1 MAEAAL
7 GRDGAPGPGARPHT
21 SDESADPELSELRS
35 ILVGPEQRELRALEL
50 HLHDEA
56 RRTREVSRVLP
67 EALTLRS
74 RDSQLAAA
82 LGPMV
87 EEAITASVH
96 RDPRPLANALFPVM
110 GPAIRRAIEHMFA
123 SMMESFSRTV
133 EQRVSWRA
141 LRWRLTA
148 WRTGRPFSEIV
159 LLNTLQYRVEQVFL
173 IHAESGLL
181 LQHVTADAVPT
192 QDADQVS
199 AMMTA
204 IRDFV
209 RDSFNV
215 AGPDGLD
222 AFRVGALTVLIEQGP
237 YAILAGVVRGAP
249 PPDVRLMFRHALES
263 IHRLLGPEMQ
273 AFDGDAAE
281 MEKAR
286 PTLESCLVSHLH
298 ERPAPSYRRWV
309 AAAALILLGIGVW
322 SFFVVRERQRF
333 GAYVDRLAA
342 EPGIVVLSSGRRD
355 GRFVV
360 TGLRDPLA
368 GDPAALLAPSGVEAS
383 RVEQH
388 WQPYEAIQPAFVA
401 ARATALLRPPP
412 GVTLAFRDGVLAAS
426 GAAPERWLIDSE
438 RVAPAIG
445 GVRRFEYAGASA
457 VDQLTRKLEAVSIL
471 FPRGRSE
478 LSPEQLA
485 RVASAAS
492 LVSLLN
498 EALRVRRQ
506 SAQIAVV
513 GHTDSDGSEVSNGPL
528 SQARADAVI
537 RILGATAVDA
547 VTFASRGI
555 GVDDPASTG
564 TGELDKARNRRTS
577 LRVTIADQANAGS
590 RP

>member
-1 MAEAAL
+1 
-7 GRDGAPGPGARPHT
+7 
-21 SDESADPELSELRS
+21 
-35 ILVGPEQRELRALEL
+35 
-50 HLHDEA
+50 
-56 RRTREVSRVLP
+56 
-67 EALTLRS
+67 
-74 RDSQLAAA
+74 
-82 LGPMV
+82 
-87 EEAITASVH
+87 
-96 RDPRPLANALFPVM
+96 
-110 GPAIRRAIEHMFA
+110 
-123 SMMESFSRTV
+123 
-133 EQRVSWRA
+133 
-141 LRWRLTA
+141 LTA

-181 LQHVTADAVPT
+181 LQHVTADAVRT

-199 AMMTA
+199 AMLTA

-237 YAILAGVVRGAP
+237 YAILAGVVRGTP

-263 IHRLLGPEMQ
+263 THRLLGPEMQ
-273 AFDGDAAE
+273 AFNGDAAE

-286 PTLESCLVSHLH
+286 PTLESCLVSHLR

-309 AAAALILLGIGVW
+309 VAAALILLGLGVW
-322 SFFVVRERQRF
+322 TFSVVRERQRF

-360 TGLRDPLA
+360 NGLRDPLA
-368 GDPAALLAPSGVEAS
+368 GDPTALLAPSGVEAS

-457 VDQLTRKLEAVSIL
+457 VDQLTRKLEEVSIL

-485 RVASAAS
+485 HVASAAS

-555 GVDDPASTG
+555 GIDDPASTG

-577 LRVTIADQANAGS
+577 LHVTIADQANAGS

>member
-7 GRDGAPGPGARPHT
+7 GRDDAPGPGARPDT
-21 SDESADPELSELRS
+21 REQPADAELSELRS
-35 ILVGPEQRELRALEL
+35 ILIGQEQRELRALEL
-50 HLHDEA
+50 HVYDEA

-67 EALTLRS
+67 EALTLR
-74 RDSQLAAA
+74 RQDPQLASA

-133 EQRVSWRA
+133 EQSVSWRA

-181 LQHVTADAVPT
+181 LQHVTAAAVPI

-222 AFRVGALTVLIEQGP
+222 AFHVGALTVLIEQGP
-237 YAILAGVVRGAP
+237 YAIVAGVVRGTP
-249 PPDVRLMFRHALES
+249 PPDARLMFRHALES

-273 AFDGDAAE
+273 AFEGDAAE

-286 PTLESCLVSHLH
+286 PALQACLVAHLR

-309 AAAALILLGIGVW
+309 AAAALLLLAIGVW
-322 SFFVVRERQRF
+322 TFIVMRERQRF

-355 GRFVV
+355 GKFVV
-360 TGLRDPLA
+360 SGLRDPLA
-368 GDPAALLAPSGVEAS
+368 GDPSVLLASSGVDAT

-388 WQPYEAIQPAFVA
+388 WEPYDAIHPAFVA

-412 GVTLAFRDGVLAAS
+412 GVTLSFQDGVLAAS
-426 GAAPERWLIDSE
+426 GTASERWLIDSE

-457 VDQLTRKLEAVSIL
+457 VEQLTRKLEAISIL

-478 LSPEQLA
+478 LSPDQLA
-485 RVASAAS
+485 QVASAAS
-492 LVSLLN
+492 LISLLN

-506 SAQIAVV
+506 SAQIAIV
-513 GHTDSDGSEVSNGPL
+513 GHTDSDGSELENAPL
-528 SQARADAVI
+528 SQARGDAVL
-537 RILGATAVDA
+537 RIFAATGVDA
-547 VTFASRGI
+547 VTFSVQGV
-555 GVDDPASTG
+555 GVDDPASSG
-564 TGELDKARNRRTS
+564 TSDLDKARNRRTS
-577 LRVTIADQANAGS
+577 LRVAIVDQANAGS